1 VLRGKLRLKKSV
13 LPQNFKLELYK
24 YLYIC
29 HQTAK
34 GNPTMDVM
42 TYTEAR
48 ANLKGVMDRVVSD
61 RTQVVVTRQ
70 KSEAVVMMSL
80 ADWNAVEETLHL
92 LSTPTNAARLRGSI
106 EQLEAGK
113 GIERQLS
120 HP

>member
-1 VLRGKLRLKKSV
+1 
-13 LPQNFKLELYK
+13 
-24 YLYIC
+24 
-29 HQTAK
+29 
-34 GNPTMDVM
+34 MDVM
-42 TYTEAR
+42 TYTEVR

-61 RTQVVVTRQ
+61 RTQIVVTRQ

-92 LSTPTNAARLRGSI
+92 LSTPTNAAHLRGSI

>member
-1 VLRGKLRLKKSV
+1 
-13 LPQNFKLELYK
+13 
-24 YLYIC
+24 
-29 HQTAK
+29 
-34 GNPTMDVM
+34 MDVM

-70 KSEAVVMMSL
+70 KAEAIVMMSL

-92 LSTPTNAARLRGSI
+92 LSTASNAARLRGSI
-106 EQLEAGK
+106 DQLEAGK
-113 GIERQLS
+113 GLERQLS

>member
-1 VLRGKLRLKKSV
+1 
-13 LPQNFKLELYK
+13 
-24 YLYIC
+24 
-29 HQTAK
+29 
-34 GNPTMDVM
+34 MDVM
-42 TYTEAR
+42 TYSEAR

-92 LSTPTNAARLRGSI
+92 LSTPSNASRLRGSI

-113 GIERQLS
+113 GLERALS

>member
-1 VLRGKLRLKKSV
+1 
-13 LPQNFKLELYK
+13 
-24 YLYIC
+24 
-29 HQTAK
+29 
-34 GNPTMDVM
+34 MDVM

-80 ADWNAVEETLHL
+80 ADWSAVEETLHL
-92 LSTPTNAARLRGSI
+92 LSTPTNAARRRGAI

>member
-1 VLRGKLRLKKSV
+1 
-13 LPQNFKLELYK
+13 
-24 YLYIC
+24 
-29 HQTAK
+29 
-34 GNPTMDVM
+34 MDVM

-70 KSEAVVMMSL
+70 KAEAIVMMSL

-92 LSTPTNAARLRGSI
+92 LSTPTSAARLRGSI

>member
-1 VLRGKLRLKKSV
+1 
-13 LPQNFKLELYK
+13 
-24 YLYIC
+24 
-29 HQTAK
+29 
-34 GNPTMDVM
+34 MDVM
-42 TYTEAR
+42 TYSEAR

-92 LSTPTNAARLRGSI
+92 LSTPSNAARLHGSI

-113 GIERQLS
+113 GLERALS

>member
-1 VLRGKLRLKKSV
+1 
-13 LPQNFKLELYK
+13 
-24 YLYIC
+24 
-29 HQTAK
+29 
-34 GNPTMDVM
+34 MDVM

-70 KSEAVVMMSL
+70 KAEAIVMMSL

-92 LSTPTNAARLRGSI
+92 LSTPTNAARLRESI

>member
-1 VLRGKLRLKKSV
+1 
-13 LPQNFKLELYK
+13 
-24 YLYIC
+24 
-29 HQTAK
+29 
-34 GNPTMDVM
+34 MDVM
-42 TYTEAR
+42 TYTEVR

-80 ADWNAVEETLHL
+80 ADWNAVEEMLHL
-92 LSTPTNAARLRGSI
+92 LSTPSNAARLRRSI

-113 GIERQLS
+113 GLERALS